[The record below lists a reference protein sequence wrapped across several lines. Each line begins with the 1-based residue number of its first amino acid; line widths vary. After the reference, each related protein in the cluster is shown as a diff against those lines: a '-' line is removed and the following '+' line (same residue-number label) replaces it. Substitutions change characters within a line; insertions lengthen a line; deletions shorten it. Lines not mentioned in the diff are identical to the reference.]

1 MLVVLAAGEAQEG
14 VPEFGNIVQYVAAKV
29 VGVITVVVLKFAI
42 FPALFSANQIA
53 LRGKSEITPV
63 GPAVFVVMRV
73 SLYDDIPVPPVSFP
87 RIEIL
92 LPAGAEKIID

>member
-1 MLVVLAAGEAQEG
+1 MLVVLAAGEAQDG

-29 VGVITVVVLKFAI
+29 VGVITVVVLKSAI

-63 GPAVFVVMRV
+63 GAAGFVVMRV
-73 SLYDDIPVPPVSFP
+73 SLYVDKPVPPVSFA
-87 RIEIL
+87 RAEIL
-92 LPAGAEKIID
+92 LLLASEKIID